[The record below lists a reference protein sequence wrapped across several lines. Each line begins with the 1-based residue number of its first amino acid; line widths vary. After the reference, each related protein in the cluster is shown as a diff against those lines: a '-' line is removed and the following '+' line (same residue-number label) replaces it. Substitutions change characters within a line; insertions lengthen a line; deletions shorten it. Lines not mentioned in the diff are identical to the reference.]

1 MPTRIAR
8 NMALFILQCLLELC
22 LFLCGHCVFRATYL
36 KQTVGTRD
44 LGDYMGGYGIF
55 PGYFMFFLVVPVR
68 LLLWLLICV
77 LKAGLELTGVAL
89 EDVHRALG
97 PLPTPPDEEDTT
109 ASNESAGFTGVPED
123 TWDDSDDE
131 PEDSDS
137 TGQSD
142 GSPEQT
148 DDSTEASEVDDL
160 EDIGMFIEQYL
171 PAEEMVR
178 QTCPASVVTRKY

>member
-1 MPTRIAR
+1 
-8 NMALFILQCLLELC
+8 
-22 LFLCGHCVFRATYL
+22 
-36 KQTVGTRD
+36 
-44 LGDYMGGYGIF
+44 
-55 PGYFMFFLVVPVR
+55 MFFLVVPVR

-178 QTCPASVVTRKY
+178 QTYPASVVTRKY